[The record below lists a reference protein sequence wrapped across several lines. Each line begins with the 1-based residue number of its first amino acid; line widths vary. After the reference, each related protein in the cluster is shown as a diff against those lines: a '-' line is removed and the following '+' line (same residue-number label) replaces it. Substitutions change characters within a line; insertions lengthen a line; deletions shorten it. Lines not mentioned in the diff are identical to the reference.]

1 VLKEQEGKDSD
12 VRDLYDEMLD
22 TYAIASRNDVLHN
35 REEFRDIFEEMI
47 KLSIDCALFISDY
60 AGGSYLRE

>member
-22 TYAIASRNDVLHN
+22 TYAIASRDDVLHN
-35 REEFRDIFEEMI
+35 REEFRET
-47 KLSIDCALFISDY
+47 
-60 AGGSYLRE
+60 YLKK